1 MMQKVLAQMDDMQKE
16 GKEQQAT
23 IQELQRLLLE
33 SQQQDQE
40 TRRQLQDTKQQLK
53 EVREQLEAI
62 MKFPGMTSSTHS
74 NAQASY
80 AEVARTPPTSQ
91 PTNVRTLSSMNTTP
105 STFTDTLFC
114 TVDTSRVEEA
124 DRSKV
129 HAGSVR
135 VAVEKEMRTRRED
148 DSWRCKAVTVDTK
161 NANRIKIVCRD
172 EAEHNMVKQ
181 AAERMELASGVRVS
195 RDELYPVKV
204 DNVNRTAVLDES
216 GSIRLGAAQAF
227 GQENE
232 ATVAKV
238 SWLSKR
244 DIPKAYG
251 SMESRSGAT
260 FEADKT
266 AIIHFSR
273 NAERL
278 DGTPYTIKGRTVSPK
293 EEVKIL
299 GVILDQQ
306 LRYKNHIAR
315 AATKGLKA
323 AMALRRLRG
332 LAPSVARQLFTS
344 TVAPV
349 VDYASCVW
357 MHACGETLV
366 RSLNRVQNVSAQS
379 IVGTF
384 RTVATVVA
392 EAEASIPTV
401 RQRFATRA
409 TTFWIGMH
417 ALRRNHPLVSATTHS
432 TRRFT
437 SPLQRIAAAHEG
449 IPVDNT
455 ETIKPF
461 ALGPCRE
468 TSQAIMLR
476 G

>member
-251 SMESRSGAT
+251 SMVVYLTKAADARRVLQEGYFHAGGESG
-260 FEADKT
+260 KT
-266 AIIHFSR
+266 EELYESYEFGEVNTDVIVLVAPAFQSHCILTPESHSSYPNLLFS
-273 NAERL
+273 NPL
-278 DGTPYTIKGRTVSPK
+278 KVPW
-293 EEVKIL
+293 
-299 GVILDQQ
+299 
-306 LRYKNHIAR
+306 LRY
-315 AATKGLKA
+315 L
-323 AMALRRLRG
+323 
-332 LAPSVARQLFTS
+332 
-344 TVAPV
+344 
-349 VDYASCVW
+349 
-357 MHACGETLV
+357 
-366 RSLNRVQNVSAQS
+366 
-379 IVGTF
+379 
-384 RTVATVVA
+384 
-392 EAEASIPTV
+392 
-401 RQRFATRA
+401 
-409 TTFWIGMH
+409 
-417 ALRRNHPLVSATTHS
+417 
-432 TRRFT
+432 
-437 SPLQRIAAAHEG
+437 
-449 IPVDNT
+449 
-455 ETIKPF
+455 
-461 ALGPCRE
+461 
-468 TSQAIMLR
+468 
-476 G
+476 